1 VSEREELEWPDSDM
15 PMLRAYDEIEEETLQ
30 KVQALIEEAKA
41 KKGLVTV
48 LTRR

>member
-1 VSEREELEWPDSDM
+1 MSDQKEPEWPESAL

-30 KVQALIEEAKA
+30 KVQALIEEANA